1 MTDARTL
8 TMALGGRWW
17 RSYGSAPCP
26 VCQPERRKD
35 QNALTLRDG
44 RDRLLAHCKKS
55 ALRFSGY
62 SGGGWRL
69 AR

>member
-17 RSYGSAPCP
+17 RGYGSAPCP

-35 QNALTLRDG
+35 QDALTLKRWPRRASRPLQEIG
-44 RDRLLAHCKKS
+44 
-55 ALRFSGY
+55 LRFSGY

-69 AR
+69 DR